1 MKKIQSK
8 KFKKLQADLI
18 EHPPI
23 SEEDDNNL
31 IKDKKKKKIYQLNYF
46 VDDIDINDVVE

>member
-23 SEEDDNNL
+23 NTEDDDHL
-31 IKDKKKKKIYQLNYF
+31 IKDKKKKKIYQLNLF
-46 VDDIDINDVVE
+46 VDDIDMSDVVE

>member
-8 KFKKLQADLI
+8 KHKKLVADLI
-18 EHPPI
+18 DHPPVNQ
-23 SEEDDNNL
+23 EKED
-31 IKDKKKKKIYQLNYF
+31 IIMKDKKKKKIYQLNLF